1 MILQLALTYAKKI
14 NMIYK
19 ILIPILLILSLDSF
33 AQEIPSGS
41 CGLLMTYDAAGNR
54 TKRQYYCNNGSNRI
68 SASEL
73 AKLEDAA
80 SAGFEEVDAL
90 YPNPTTGKLYI
101 TFSKAIDDAIIQV
114 LDVNGKV
121 IQQVKGN
128 GTRLEIDLSNQPS
141 GTYFILIK
149 SNGKVINKKVLKIS

>member
-1 MILQLALTYAKKI
+1 MTNKF
-14 NMIYK
+14 
-19 ILIPILLILSLDSF
+19 LLIALLLVSLQTT
-33 AQEIPSGS
+33 AQEIPVGS

-54 TKRQYYCNNGSNRI
+54 TKRQYYCNNSSNRI

-73 AKLEDAA
+73 AKIEDAA

-90 YPNPTTGKLYI
+90 YPNPTTGKFYI

-121 IQQVKGN
+121 VQQVKGN
-128 GTRLEIDLSNQPS
+128 GTRLEFDLSNQPS